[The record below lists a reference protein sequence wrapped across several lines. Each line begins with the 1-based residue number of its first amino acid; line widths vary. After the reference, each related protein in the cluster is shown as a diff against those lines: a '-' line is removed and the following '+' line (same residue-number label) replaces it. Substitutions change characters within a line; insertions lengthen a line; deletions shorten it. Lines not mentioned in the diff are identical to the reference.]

1 MDEREKEAAGAPP
14 GRPPGRGLALL
25 GALLLAAGLLFNVRA
40 VGRLFADGGELES
53 LQFRASIMAIQ
64 LVLVLAGAILIW
76 GRDRLRVPPLLA
88 RAALVGVLVVVLVG
102 AYGSTLAPD
111 RRPDPVDAELYA
123 RWQRMLD
130 TEELLL
136 ALTPRMGWLSRSIKN
151 LQLPDHESRRLF
163 ADELTVNDLAAGE
176 LPKGKVLASLS
187 AEVRTWPVSDEP
199 RTGAPETFRL
209 WTRLL
214 EDAAYWEHAKFYIVR
229 ADFIG
234 AGRDDYEADVAF
246 TGVIRRE
253 TGGIRSVKGKQKMR
267 FKRIPEEQADGDEL
281 PWRMYAWHLEEI
293 ETIDAP
299 DLLFVDVLDR
309 VISDPDQLAM
319 ARRSI
324 HEELVAKFL
333 VDPDSFEPP
342 HPHFELPA
350 FDRHPGLAV
359 VDYDGDGFDDFY
371 VMVRLGRNM
380 FFRNRGDGTF
390 EEIAEKI
397 GLDIDGYSSS
407 GVFADFNNNGRPDLL
422 LGRTLRRSMYLVNE
436 GGRFVDRSDELAG
449 GRLPYLVSSVAAADY
464 DGDGLLD
471 AYFGTYAAGMTDS
484 VVGMVRMRD
493 RLLNKRL
500 LPEFLE
506 ERDARELYRR
516 AMAPGAD
523 RTTNH
528 AGPPNVLVRNSGGG
542 RLAVVDDVPELKIF
556 MNTYQAT
563 WADYDGDGLPD
574 IYVANDFGPNQLVRN
589 LGGGRFADMT
599 AATGTADIGFG
610 MGAGWGDYNN
620 DGRQDLYVSNM
631 FSKAGRRIMGQL
643 ESLDPTFREMARGNT
658 LFRNDGAGFEKVSG
672 EEPPTLTVE
681 VAGWAWGGNFVDAD
695 NDGWLDV
702 FSLSGHYTAPVDIA
716 GAVDI

>member
-1 MDEREKEAAGAPP
+1 MGDGEMTTAANGPP
-14 GRPPGRGLALL
+14 ERPPGRGMAVL
-25 GALLLAAGLLFNVRA
+25 GALLLIAGLLFNVRS

-53 LQFRASIMAIQ
+53 LKFRAAVMAIQ
-64 LVLVLAGAILIW
+64 LGLVLAGALLLW
-76 GRDRLRVPPLLA
+76 GRQRLRVPPLLT
-88 RAALVGVLVVVLVG
+88 RTALVGVLVVVLVG

-111 RRPDPVDAELYA
+111 RRPAEVDPELFG

-136 ALTPRMGWLSRSIKN
+136 ALTPRMGWLSRSMKN

-163 ADELTVNDLAAGE
+163 ADELTVNDLATGVV
-176 LPKGKVLASLS
+176 PKGKMLASLS
-187 AEVRTWPVSDEP
+187 AEVRSWPVSDVR
-199 RTGAPETFRL
+199 RTGAPESFRL
-209 WTRLL
+209 WSRLL
-214 EDAAYWEHAKFYIVR
+214 EDAAYWDHAKFYIVR

-234 AGRDDYEADVAF
+234 DTRDDYEADVAF
-246 TGVIRRE
+246 TGLLRKKS
-253 TGGIRSVKGKQKMR
+253 GGVRSVKGMQKMR

-281 PWRMYAWHLEEI
+281 PWRMYAWDLQEI

-299 DLLFVDVLDR
+299 DLLFVEVLDR
-309 VISDPDQLAM
+309 VITDPDQLAM

-342 HPHFELPA
+342 HPHFQLPA

-390 EEIAEKI
+390 EEIAEQI

-436 GGRFVDRSDELAG
+436 GGRFVDRSNELTDG
-449 GRLPYLVSSVAAADY
+449 KLPYLVSSVAAADY
-464 DGDGLLD
+464 DDDGLLD

-484 VVGMVRMRD
+484 VFTALRLRD
-493 RLLNKRL
+493 RVLKRRL
-500 LPEFLE
+500 LPEFLSDA
-506 ERDARELYRR
+506 DARELYRR
-516 AMAPGAD
+516 ALAPEAD

-528 AGPPNVLVRNSGGG
+528 VGPPNVLVRNTGG
-542 RLAVVDDVPELKIF
+542 RLAVVEDVPELKVF

-574 IYVANDFGPNQLVRN
+574 IYVSNDFGPNQLVRN
-589 LGGGRFADMT
+589 LGSGRFADVT
-599 AATGTADIGFG
+599 AETGTADIGFG

-643 ESLDPTFREMARGNT
+643 QSLDQTFREMARGNT
-658 LFRNDGAGFEKVSG
+658 LFRNDVTSFEKVSG
-672 EEPPTLTVE
+672 EEPPRLAVE
-681 VAGWAWGGNFVDAD
+681 VAGWAWAGNFVDAD